1 MTSLALAS
9 FKRFARQ
16 EDGTS
21 TIEFLLIFPIIFTTF
36 IATFEAGFFTMRYVM
51 LDRGLDMT
59 VREMRLGLIAAPAMA
74 RIKQSICAKG
84 QLIGNCEAAL
94 NIQLTSVNTTTWA
107 FPTGR
112 IECRDFG
119 QAPNPVVE
127 PNLGVENEVMLI
139 RACLVGRPMFPTAV
153 MAANMAR
160 SSVGDYFV
168 TATSAFVNEP

>member
-1 MTSLALAS
+1 MMQSVITNL
-9 FKRFARQ
+9 KRFARQ

-21 TIEFLLIFPIIFTTF
+21 TIEFLFVFPVIFTTF
-36 IATFEAGFFTMRYVM
+36 LATFEAGFFTMRYVM

-59 VREMRLGLIAAPAMA
+59 VRELRLGLIATPALA
-74 RIKQSICAKG
+74 RIKQSICDKG

-94 NIQLTSVNTTTWA
+94 NIELRSVDTVTWN

-112 IECRDFG
+112 IECVDLGRP
-119 QAPNPVVE
+119 PNPVVE
-127 PNLGVENEVMLI
+127 PSLGVENEVMLI
-139 RACLVGRPMFPTAV
+139 RACLAGKPMFPSAV
-153 MAANMAR
+153 MAANMVR

>member
-1 MTSLALAS
+1 MMQSVIASL
-9 FKRFARQ
+9 KRFVRQ

-21 TIEFLLIFPIIFTTF
+21 TIEFLFVFPVIFTTF
-36 IATFEAGFFTMRYVM
+36 LATFESGFFTMRYVM

-59 VREMRLGLIAAPAMA
+59 VRELRLGLIAAPALS

-84 QLIGNCEAAL
+84 QLISNCEAAISVEL
-94 NIQLTSVNTTTWA
+94 RPVNTTTWI

-112 IECRDFG
+112 IECVDLGRP
-119 QAPNPVVE
+119 PNPVVE
-127 PNLGVENEVMLI
+127 PTLGIENEVMLI
-139 RACLVGRPMFPTAV
+139 RACLAGRPMFPSAV
-153 MAANMAR
+153 LAANMVR

>member
-1 MTSLALAS
+1 MTWSTFASL
-9 FKRFARQ
+9 KRFARQ
-16 EDGTS
+16 ENGTS
-21 TIEFLLIFPIIFTTF
+21 TVEFVLVFPVIFTTF

-59 VREMRLGLIAAPAMA
+59 VRELRLGLIATPALA

-84 QLIGNCEAAL
+84 QLIGNCEAAI
-94 NIQLTSVNTTTWA
+94 NVELTAVNTVTWA
-107 FPTGR
+107 LPTTR
-112 IECRDFG
+112 VECRDFG
-119 QAPNPVVE
+119 QTPTPVVE

-139 RACLVGRPMFPTAV
+139 RACLAGKPMFPLAM
-153 MAANMAR
+153 MAASMTR